1 MKQLKSLF
9 CAAALFGT
17 TFFAQ
22 AQTTVGHIDVSGL
35 VTNMA
40 DYKAAEAQLK
50 KIGDTYDAEY
60 KKLVGEYQTKAG
72 KYQEEAKTVGEAVNQ
87 TRSQEMQDMADR
99 IQKFQE
105 NAGKEIQ
112 TKSEDLRK
120 PILEKARLAIQ
131 KVARAKKI
139 SYVLDSTVGS
149 GVILADG
156 PDLME
161 DVKKELASA
170 APAVATPKS
179 K

>member
-1 MKQLKSLF
+1 MKQIKTLL
-9 CAAALFGT
+9 CAAAFFGATLF
-17 TFFAQ
+17 AS

-60 KKLVGEYQTKAG
+60 KKLVTEYQTKQTQ
-72 KYQEEAKTVGEAVNQ
+72 YENEAKTVGDAVNAS
-87 TRSQEMQDMADR
+87 RMEEMQNFGQR
-99 IQKFQE
+99 IQKFQD

-112 TKSEDLRK
+112 QKSEDLRR

-170 APAVATPKS
+170 PAPVEPKS